1 MSETA
6 PPAPPDPRADA
17 PADPLGG
24 PAPAPGSPGPA
35 RASDPSGSPV
45 GPPPAPEP
53 LRPSS
58 PEGTP
63 GTPNPPG
70 GAAHPPGETPDAPGG
85 TPSAP
90 GETPSAPGE
99 TPDAPGASPPAA
111 PPSSAPPSSA
121 PPGDG
126 GRLSFRERSGRFW
139 ARHRTLFWMLHSVWA
154 LATGVAVVLL
164 ARERYAFVPWVVV
177 FLGVT
182 WASTLFFGRSA
193 EHEIEEEAE
202 EEARARA
209 AAGAPAQPGL
219 AHEVTSYVT
228 RSLYQETLFFLLP
241 FYAYS
246 TVISSINV
254 VFLGLLGALALLSCL
269 DLWFDRWLR
278 TKPVFAM
285 VFFAIVAFSAV
296 NLILPMLLSLPP
308 RLATPVAA
316 LAAVGSAV
324 PLALKS
330 ASVGRGAAVR
340 MVLAVGAI
348 LGVAFGAPGVV
359 PPVPLRMQD
368 ASFSNDIDR
377 ETLALGDRLEGTVEA
392 SRIGGRLVVLV
403 EVFAPGQVP
412 ATVRL
417 EWTRDGEPIHRSRDV
432 EIVAHEWRFRVWDAW
447 LPEGGRVP
455 PGHYVVTLR
464 TSTGRIFGVTELDVA

>member
-1 MSETA
+1 MSES
-6 PPAPPDPRADA
+6 PP
-17 PADPLGG
+17 
-24 PAPAPGSPGPA
+24 
-35 RASDPSGSPV
+35 SDPSGEAAVEPSSPT
-45 GPPPAPEP
+45 PAPE
-53 LRPSS
+53 
-58 PEGTP
+58 
-63 GTPNPPG
+63 
-70 GAAHPPGETPDAPGG
+70 GE
-85 TPSAP
+85 
-90 GETPSAPGE
+90 ET
-99 TPDAPGASPPAA
+99 
-111 PPSSAPPSSA
+111 
-121 PPGDG
+121 
-126 GRLSFRERSGRFW
+126 LSFRERSGRFW

-177 FLGVT
+177 FLGLT

-202 EEARARA
+202 EEARERA
-209 AAGAPAQPGL
+209 AAGQPPAPGL

-246 TVISSINV
+246 TVVSSINV
-254 VFLGLLGALALLSCL
+254 VFLGLLGGLALLSCL

-324 PLALKS
+324 PLALKNG
-330 ASVGRGAAVR
+330 SVGRGAAVR
-340 MVLAVGAI
+340 MGVAAAAI
-348 LGVAFGAPGVV
+348 LGVALGVPGVV
-359 PPVPLRMQD
+359 PPVPLRMQN
-368 ASFSNDIDR
+368 AAFSNDIER
-377 ETLALGDRLEGTVEA
+377 ESLALGDTLEGTVA
-392 SRIGGRLVVLV
+392 ADRIGDRLVVLV
-403 EVFAPGQVP
+403 EVFAPGSVP
-412 ATVRL
+412 TTVRL

-447 LPEGGRVP
+447 LPDGGRVP

>member
-6 PPAPPDPRADA
+6 PPDPRGDA
-17 PADPLGG
+17 PADPLVGT
-24 PAPAPGSPGPA
+24 PFAPGVPGSARASEPPGSPG
-35 RASDPSGSPV
+35 
-45 GPPPAPEP
+45 GPPSAPEP
-53 LRPSS
+53 PRPPSP
-58 PEGTP
+58 PEGTHGSP
-63 GTPNPPG
+63 DRPG
-70 GAAHPPGETPDAPGG
+70 GPVP
-85 TPSAP
+85 AP
-90 GETPSAPGE
+90 GETSNGPGGPANPPRETPNAPG
-99 TPDAPGASPPAA
+99 A
-111 PPSSAPPSSA
+111 PPSSS

-126 GRLSFRERSGRFW
+126 GKLSFRERSGRFW

-177 FLGVT
+177 FLGAT

-209 AAGAPAQPGL
+209 AAGAPAPPGL

-254 VFLGLLGALALLSCL
+254 AFLGLLGALALLSCL

-340 MVLAVGAI
+340 MGLAVVAI

-368 ASFSNDIDR
+368 AAFSSDIDR

-417 EWTRDGEPIHRSRDV
+417 EWTRNGEPIRRSRDV